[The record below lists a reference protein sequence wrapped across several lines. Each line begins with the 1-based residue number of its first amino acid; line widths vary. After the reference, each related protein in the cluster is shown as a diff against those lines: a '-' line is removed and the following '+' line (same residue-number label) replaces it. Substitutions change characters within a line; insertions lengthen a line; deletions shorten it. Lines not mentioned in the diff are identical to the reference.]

1 MIVDLN
7 KDWLFCKEGGVPVE
21 TDLPHDAMLAEPR
34 DRTCR
39 NGVNTGYFPG
49 GRYQYEKR
57 FVLYEENIGKSI
69 VLHFEGVYQ
78 NCRVY
83 LNGLEVGGYHYGYTA
98 FDVDISDAVRAGE
111 NTLRVTVDNS
121 LEPNCRWYSGSGIYR
136 PVTMYI
142 RDRIH
147 ISQVHLETVN
157 IHPAKVSVDVIT
169 TAPCSAVVE
178 IYDGEKLVSS
188 GTPGVLEI
196 PNAQLWSAES
206 PFLYR
211 ILVKT
216 DTDEQEHLFGIRKL
230 CWNAKNG
237 LTVNGQQVLLR
248 GGCVHHDHGVLGAC
262 EYPDAEERRIRI
274 LKENGFNAIRM
285 AHNPASQI
293 TLDVCDRL
301 GMYVMNE
308 TFDGWYTPKTYHDYS
323 RWFEADWKSDITAMV
338 ESSRNH
344 PSVIMYSIGNE
355 VSETAAPKGVAVCKE
370 LTEFVHSLDHT
381 HPVTAGVNVLLNVY
395 SNMGMGVY
403 RDKGDYKPE
412 PLPRKRG
419 YREKKTGSA
428 FFNAMTQKLG
438 KLMFFMAAGNRG
450 DKACRGAADSLD
462 ILGLNYASSRY
473 DPDVRKYPER
483 MMVGAETMAAD
494 LPYNWERVK
503 KYPQLIGDFVWAA
516 WDYLGESCMGWT
528 YESYK
533 GLPLLANQGM
543 IDITGKPLA
552 AMTFLQVIWG
562 LRKEPFIGVR
572 PLNHAKESPTKG
584 SWQFTDAI
592 DSWNWPGYADTKATV
607 EVYAPGSS
615 VRLSLNG
622 KEIGTKT
629 LKDFKAIFRT
639 RYQPGTLLAEAL
651 DADGEVLASYSLSSG
666 TGTMRLHVVPEKRTL
681 RANGTD
687 LCYLP
692 IEFVDAEEKLLPAA
706 EQRVYVEV
714 TGAVA
719 LIGFGSA
726 LYKTDEKFDQPYHD
740 TYRGRALA
748 VLKAGSDP
756 GSAVI
761 TVKSTG
767 VEPVNIQLE
776 VE

>member
-7 KDWLFCKEGGVPVE
+7 KGWLFCKEGCIPEE
-21 TDLPHDAMLAEPR
+21 TDLPHDAMLAETR
-34 DRTCR
+34 DRACR

-49 GRYQYEKR
+49 GKYQYEKR
-57 FVLYEENIGKSI
+57 FVLDEEKIGKSV

-78 NCRVY
+78 NCKVY
-83 LNGLEVGGYHYGYTA
+83 LNGLEVGAHHYGYTA
-98 FDVDISDAVRAGE
+98 FDVDISDAVRPGE
-111 NTLRVTVDNS
+111 NTVRVTVNNS

-136 PVTMYI
+136 AVTMLI
-142 RDRIH
+142 RDRSH
-147 ISQVHLETVN
+147 ISSVHLETVD
-157 IHPAKVSVDVIT
+157 IHPAKVKADVIT
-169 TAPCSAVVE
+169 TNPCDVTVE
-178 IYDGEKLVSS
+178 FYDRENLVAS
-188 GTPGVLEI
+188 GSPGILEI
-196 PNAQLWSAES
+196 PDAKLWSAEH
-206 PFLYR
+206 PYVYR
-211 ILVKT
+211 VLVKT
-216 DTDEQEHLFGIRKL
+216 DTDERTIPFGIRKL
-230 CWNAKNG
+230 CWSAETG
-237 LTVNGQQVLLR
+237 LTVNGEQVLLR
-248 GGCVHHDHGVLGAC
+248 GGCIHHDHGVLGAC
-262 EYPDAEERRIRI
+262 EYLDAEGRRICI
-274 LKENGFNAIRM
+274 LKENGFNAVRIS
-285 AHNPASQI
+285 HNPASQI
-293 TLDVCDRL
+293 MLDVCDRL

-308 TFDGWYTPKTYHDYS
+308 TFDGWYIPKTYHDYARRFAS
-323 RWFEADWKSDITAMV
+323 DWRSDVTAMV

-370 LTEFVHSLDHT
+370 LTDFVHGLDNT
-381 HPVTAGVNVLLNVY
+381 RPVTAGVNVLLNVY
-395 SNMGMGVY
+395 ANMGMGVY

-412 PLPRKRG
+412 PLPHGKG
-419 YREKKTGSA
+419 YQEKKTGSA

-473 DPDVRKYPER
+473 DPDVQKYPER

-552 AMTFLQVIWG
+552 AMAFLQVVWG

-607 EVYAPGSS
+607 EVYASGSS

-622 KEIGTKT
+622 KEIGTKA

-639 RYQPGTLLAEAL
+639 RYQPGMLKAEAL
-651 DADGEVLASYSLSSG
+651 DADGAVISSYSLSSG
-666 TGTMRLHVVPEKRTL
+666 TGTTRLRVVPEKRTL

-692 IEFVDAEEKLLPAA
+692 IELVDAEGKLLPAA

-714 TGAVA
+714 TGAVK

-740 TYRGRALA
+740 TYRGRVLA
-748 VLKAGSDP
+748 VLKAGDTP
-756 GSAVI
+756 GDAII

-767 VEPVNIQLE
+767 VEPVIIQME